1 MRRERDRRGTVGVF
15 SRSRLLAALVDIGQ
29 ADAEPADAGP
39 ASTCGAVGQKRAQ
52 CWSRGRRCRDRS
64 VSPRGSARNLV
75 VAASTVR
82 STIVSRRASTDRRC
96 GRTAAESGRLSDW
109 ISVLLRQGPQL
120 LQREPSAAPCR
131 GYEDA
136 GPHPLRARRLTRILS
151 ALPASWTCAAQ
162 LLGARPC
169 AHRRQPTGRRDL

>member
-1 MRRERDRRGTVGVF
+1 MTVGWRVHVGLTTYDAKDPDT
-15 SRSRLLAALVDIGQ
+15 SNPPIKDVAPSGAMS
-29 ADAEPADAGP
+29 DAEREARLTGLRYTRLPTTALCSPARAGAGP
-39 ASTCGAVGQKRAQ
+39 P
-52 CWSRGRRCRDRS
+52 
-64 VSPRGSARNLV
+64 SPIYL
-75 VAASTVR
+75 
-82 STIVSRRASTDRRC
+82 
-96 GRTAAESGRLSDW
+96 AAESARLSDW

-136 GPHPLRARRLTRILS
+136 GPHPLRAGRLTRILS